1 VCAALGVG
9 GRSAPDW
16 RNELTLTQTSDIKE
30 LREVARRLRVKI
42 IEMTTAAGSGH
53 PSTSLSSV
61 EIVTALHFSRMRW
74 DPHNAGWD
82 DRDRFILSKGHG
94 VPVLYAAYAEAGA
107 IPEEELKTLRQTGSR
122 LQGHPDPVRLPFVEA
137 ATGSL
142 GQGLSIALGLAM
154 AAKLDKA
161 SWRTYCLLGDGECEE
176 GQVWEAAMSAP
187 RFELDNLCAIVD
199 FNKIQQTSS
208 VEKILPTLNPLPDK
222 WRAFSWHVIECDG
235 HDIEAL
241 FSAFDEAA
249 ATKGKP
255 TVVIAHTV
263 KGKGVSFMENSTEW
277 HGKAPNAEQEEQAIE
292 EILTS

>member
-1 VCAALGVG
+1 MT
-9 GRSAPDW
+9 
-16 RNELTLTQTSDIKE
+16 TLTQTSDIAE
-30 LREVARRLRVKI
+30 LREVARRLRVRI
-42 IEMTTAAGSGH
+42 IEMTTEAGSGH

-61 EIVTALHFSRMRW
+61 EIVAALHFSRMRW
-74 DPHNAGWD
+74 NPQNSGWE
-82 DRDRFILSKGHG
+82 DRDRFVISKGHG

-107 IPEEELKTLRQTGSR
+107 IPEEELQTLRKTGSR

-142 GQGLSIALGLAM
+142 GQGLSIAMGLALG
-154 AAKLDKA
+154 AKIDGA

-208 VEKILPTLNPLPDK
+208 VAEILPTLNPLPEK

-235 HDIEAL
+235 HDLEQVLA
-241 FSAFDEAA
+241 AVDEAA

-255 TVVIAHTV
+255 TVIVAHTV
-263 KGKGVSFMENSTEW
+263 KGKGVSFMENSNSW
-277 HGKAPNAEQEEQAIE
+277 HGKTASHEQAAEALE
-292 EILTS
+292 EIRS

>member
-1 VCAALGVG
+1 MT
-9 GRSAPDW
+9 
-16 RNELTLTQTSDIKE
+16 NLTQTSDINE
-30 LREVARRLRVKI
+30 LTQIAKRLRKRI

-61 EIVTALHFSRMRW
+61 EIICALHFSRMRW
-74 DPHNAGWD
+74 DPTDSGSP

-107 IPEEELKTLRQTGSR
+107 IPEDEIFTLRKTGSR

-142 GQGLSIALGLAM
+142 GQGLSIAMGLALG
-154 AAKLDKA
+154 AKLDGA
-161 SWRTYCLLGDGECEE
+161 SWRTYCMLGDGESEE

-187 RFELDNLCAIVD
+187 RYELDNLCAIVD

-208 VEKILPTLNPLPDK
+208 VAEILPTLNPLPEK

-235 HDIEAL
+235 HDIGQVLSAL
-241 FSAFDEAA
+241 DEAA
-249 ATKGKP
+249 STKGKP
-255 TVVIAHTV
+255 TAIIAHTV
-263 KGKGVSFMENSTEW
+263 KGKGVSFMENSNSW
-277 HGKAPNAEQEEQAIE
+277 HGKAASKEDAEKALQEISA
-292 EILTS
+292 